1 MGRHVPRLAFI
12 DVMFGDR
19 PALSPPQIFYQRMLA
34 GAPDEAID
42 QAHDFL
48 RQRELATYY
57 DEVALEGLRIAHE
70 DVARFAVEGERLET
84 LQRSTLEL
92 VEGLKS
98 VRTSALGGRR
108 SKKTM
113 SAEAAAA
120 VDAAGPDQEVTRIVQ
135 RQQDLAPAWRGDR
148 PVVCLS
154 GSNALDGAVTAM
166 LAQVLTR
173 HGLRAEAVSL
183 ASLIENPPSREGRER
198 RRAGLPVVCRA
209 AVDGAPAAGG
219 PTRSPLRAARAHPHR
234 HLAPAR
240 PTMLQELKRRVHATR
255 W

>member
-34 GAPDEAID
+34 GAPDEAVD
-42 QAHDFL
+42 QAHEFL

-108 SKKTM
+108 GKKTM
-113 SAEAAAA
+113 TAEAAAA
-120 VDAAGPDQEVTRIVQ
+120 VDAAGPDQRS
-135 RQQDLAPAWRGDR
+135 RASS
-148 PVVCLS
+148 S
-154 GSNALDGAVTAM
+154 GSRIWHPPGAA
-166 LAQVLTR
+166 
-173 HGLRAEAVSL
+173 
-183 ASLIENPPSREGRER
+183 IGRWS
-198 RRAGLPVVCRA
+198 AC
-209 AVDGAPAAGG
+209 PAR
-219 PTRSPLRAARAHPHR
+219 TRSMARS
-234 HLAPAR
+234 R
-240 PTMLQELKRRVHATR
+240 PCWRRS
-255 W
+255 